1 MLWELFAADIEGVE
15 GICAVGAVLEEVFF
29 GLRLLLHGFVFSE
42 AVAPA
47 LHSGGL
53 DGENEVVVVLAVEVR
68 HETLLAGETLVDE
81 KILFIMAHRVS
92 EIHINHLPSMTL
104 ELVDNDPMEVLVV
117 HGIIAAEGGGI
128 IIIDDR
134 LVRVRSVVSTEV
146 GNKRRDFA
154 LELDIKR
161 FNLFPRG

>member
-1 MLWELFAADIEGVE
+1 
-15 GICAVGAVLEEVFF
+15 
-29 GLRLLLHGFVFSE
+29 
-42 AVAPA
+42 
-47 LHSGGL
+47 
-53 DGENEVVVVLAVEVR
+53 
-68 HETLLAGETLVDE
+68 
-81 KILFIMAHRVS
+81 MAHRVS

-117 HGIIAAEGGGI
+117 HGIIAAEDGGI
-128 IIIDDR
+128 IIIYDR
-134 LVRVRSVVSTEV
+134 FVRVRSVVSTEV